1 MLNFSFV
8 GMGLINGNDIQIYVY
23 AQWFA
28 GARNVARQ
36 SIPIIEAIVI
46 MGARFARKM
55 QIYQR
60 MD

>member
-1 MLNFSFV
+1 MVF
-8 GMGLINGNDIQIYVY
+8 INGNDIQIYVY
-23 AQWFA
+23 ARRFA

-55 QIYQR
+55 QIYQH